1 MKNKSNYTNKKR
13 YFEGWYFKHQSED
26 FSIAFIPGI
35 NINKNGYKYAFI
47 QIITES
53 ESYNIDYDFN
63 DFSISKDK
71 QTIKIKDSIFS
82 LKGSIINIKNKDI
95 NIRGKLTYKN
105 ITSTKGDVMGPF
117 AYFPFM
123 ECSHGVL
130 SLSHKFHGSL
140 FINNEELKFKDS
152 IGYIEKDSGRSF
164 PKKYLWLQ
172 SNYFSKKDTSIM
184 VSIADM
190 PFLGFNFIGCIAVIY
205 YEGKEYRL
213 ATYNGVKVISYN
225 EKGLKIKKGPYRL
238 EVEIKELYP
247 QNLLA
252 PNSGEMIRTIKENIA
267 CNARFRFFKG
277 ENLIFNL
284 DSNKTSFEYVIN

>member
-1 MKNKSNYTNKKR
+1 MKNKSNYTNKKI

-123 ECSHGVL
+123 ECFHGVL
-130 SLSHKFHGSL
+130 SLNHKVEGSL
-140 FINNEELKFKDS
+140 FINNEELRFKDG

-164 PKKYLWLQ
+164 PNKYLWLQ
-172 SNYFSKKDTSIM
+172 SNYFSMKDTSIM
-184 VSIADM
+184 VSIADI

-238 EVEIKELYP
+238 EVEIEELYP

-252 PNSGEMIRTIKENIA
+252 PNAGEMIRTIKENIA

-277 ENLIFNL
+277 DNLIFNL

>member
-1 MKNKSNYTNKKR
+1 MKKKSNYTNKKR

-123 ECSHGVL
+123 ECFHGVL
-130 SLSHKFHGSL
+130 SLNHKVEGSL
-140 FINNEELKFKDS
+140 FINNEELRFKDG

-164 PKKYLWLQ
+164 PNKYLWLQ
-172 SNYFSKKDTSIM
+172 SNYFSMKDTSIM
-184 VSIADM
+184 VSIADI

-238 EVEIKELYP
+238 EVEIEELYP

-252 PNSGEMIRTIKENIA
+252 PNAGEMIRTIKENIA
-267 CNARFRFFKG
+267 CNTRFRFFKG
-277 ENLIFNL
+277 DNLIFNL

>member
-1 MKNKSNYTNKKR
+1 MKNKSNYINKKR

-26 FSIAFIPGI
+26 FSISFIPGI

-53 ESYNIDYDFN
+53 KAYNIDYDFN

-71 QTIKIKDSIFS
+71 LTIKIKDSIFS
-82 LKGSIINIKNKDI
+82 LNGSIINIKNKDI
-95 NIRGKLTYKN
+95 NIIGKLTYKN

-130 SLSHKFHGSL
+130 SLSHKVDGSL
-140 FINNEELKFKDS
+140 FINNEELKFKDA

-164 PKKYLWLQ
+164 PKKYLWIQ
-172 SNYFSKKDTSIM
+172 SNYFSMKDTSIM
-184 VSIADM
+184 VSIADI

-213 ATYNGVKVISYN
+213 ATYNGVKVISYD
-225 EKGLKIKKGPYRL
+225 EQRLIIKKGPYRL
-238 EVEIKELYP
+238 DVEIKELYP

-252 PNSGEMIRTIKENIA
+252 PNAGEMIRTIKESIA